1 MVTSVNTNMAAMIAL
16 QNLSAT
22 NRDLLGVQNRI
33 NTGLKV
39 ATAKDNAAIFH
50 VAQNMRSDTSA
61 LNAVK
66 NSMNRATSIADVA
79 MAAAG
84 SISDLLVRMRE
95 TVTAA
100 MDRSIDAQSRA
111 AYQQDFQ
118 ALVRQVSSVINNANF
133 DGANVLNGTITNGI
147 EFLADADATQRLTLR
162 TENMSLGGTIITLTA
177 GASIATSTTATAVLA
192 LVQNSLNNVNSA
204 LARLG
209 ATSKRLEQHTVFI
222 SKLQDTLNSGI
233 GNLVDADLAVES
245 ARLNALQVK
254 QQLGTQA
261 LSIANQTPQA
271 ILSLF
276 RGG

>member
-133 DGANVLNGTITNGI
+133 DGANVLNGSITTGI

-177 GASIATSTTATAVLA
+177 ASSIATSTTATAVLT

-271 ILSLF
+271 ILALF

>member
-133 DGANVLNGTITNGI
+133 DGANVLNGSITTGI

-177 GASIATSTTATAVLA
+177 ASSIATSTTATAVLS

>member
-118 ALVRQVSSVINNANF
+118 ALVRQISSVINNANF

-177 GASIATSTTATAVLA
+177 AASIATSTTATAVLT

-261 LSIANQTPQA
+261 LSIANQTPQS

>member
-1 MVTSVNTNMAAMIAL
+1 MVTSVNTNVAAMIAL
-16 QNLSAT
+16 QNLSST

-118 ALVRQVSSVINNANF
+118 SLVRQISSVVNNANF
-133 DGANVLNGTITNGI
+133 DGANILNGTLTSGI

-162 TENMSLGGTIITLTA
+162 VENMSLGGAILTLTA

-192 LVQNSLNNVNSA
+192 LVQGSLNNVNSA

-222 SKLQDTLNSGI
+222 AKLQDTLNSGI

-261 LSIANQTPQA
+261 LSIANQTPQS

-276 RGG
+276 RN

>member
-177 GASIATSTTATAVLA
+177 AASIATSTTATAVLT

-261 LSIANQTPQA
+261 LSIANQTPQS